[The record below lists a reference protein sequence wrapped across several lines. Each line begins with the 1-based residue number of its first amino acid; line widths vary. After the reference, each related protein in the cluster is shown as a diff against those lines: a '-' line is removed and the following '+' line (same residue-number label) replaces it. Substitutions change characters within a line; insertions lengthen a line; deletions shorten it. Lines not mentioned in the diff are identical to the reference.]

1 MRGKSL
7 PGRRGQ
13 GDGKVRRNAPEQ
25 DGSDRTVPY
34 VPTLREVV
42 KKMLGIAKLG
52 PNDVVY
58 DLGSGDGR
66 IAIMA
71 AERYGAK
78 AVG

>member
-1 MRGKSL
+1 
-7 PGRRGQ
+7 
-13 GDGKVRRNAPEQ
+13 
-25 DGSDRTVPY
+25 VPY